1 LGWGPKEKT
10 KETKARF
17 LTESLKNVAWQAIR
31 VVSKPDGTT
40 SAIDDVWFGI
50 DGARTTDQT
59 SINIPDPIRA
69 LPNLQGFGNVHDLQ
83 TAMVLD
89 TSGQLQD
96 LVNKYTSLNKPSD
109 AASRASLLDTLIYT
123 WAGVQNVDP
132 TSRAA
137 TQIYGNV
144 IGDARK
150 LATLETFLGEG
161 FLGTWCWGTRDANPH
176 GQAAPIQAMQFAN
189 KTTICHV

>member
-1 LGWGPKEKT
+1 M
-10 KETKARF
+10 
-17 LTESLKNVAWQAIR
+17 
-31 VVSKPDGTT
+31 
-40 SAIDDVWFGI
+40 
-50 DGARTTDQT
+50 
-59 SINIPDPIRA
+59 
-69 LPNLQGFGNVHDLQ
+69 Q
-83 TAMVLD
+83 TALVLD

-96 LVNKYTSLNKPSD
+96 LVNKYTSLQGSSD
-109 AASRASLLDTLIYT
+109 AIARAALIDTLIYT

-176 GQAAPIQAMQFAN
+176 GQAAQQIQPGKLVDGLNSKNNSFE
-189 KTTICHV
+189 CVLPWLV

>member
-1 LGWGPKEKT
+1 
-10 KETKARF
+10 
-17 LTESLKNVAWQAIR
+17 
-31 VVSKPDGTT
+31 
-40 SAIDDVWFGI
+40 
-50 DGARTTDQT
+50 
-59 SINIPDPIRA
+59 
-69 LPNLQGFGNVHDLQ
+69 
-83 TAMVLD
+83 MVLD

-96 LVNKYTSLNKPSD
+96 LVNKYTGLNKPSD

-123 WAGVQNVDP
+123 LAGVQNVDP

-176 GQAAPIQAMQFAN
+176 G
-189 KTTICHV
+189 KTTQQIQSMKLVDGQAYKNNSFECVIR